1 MDSLFPLVP
10 MIISGVVIAVRVL
23 SSMREHEVFLGAWEA
38 YAARRGLRFT
48 PPKASLLSSQSAT
61 LDGTFEGIAFEV
73 DTAPTSQGRGAEH
86 FTRVRARAVDPI
98 ACTVAVREATAL
110 SGLGKLLGAQAVATG
125 DPEFDAKFVVKTD
138 REDDARSLLDDE
150 TRRALTRFPRG
161 VRFEY
166 LQGDVEV
173 RWQGR
178 EHRHIVLDA
187 ACRIVAAACRW
198 RRDPQIYR

>member
-10 MIISGVVIAVRVL
+10 IVVSGVVITVRVL
-23 SSMREHEVFLGAWEA
+23 SSMREHEAFLDAWEA

-48 PPKASLLSSQSAT
+48 PPKSSLLSSKSAT

-73 DTAPTSQGRGAEH
+73 DTAPSSQGRGAEH
-86 FTRVRARAVDPI
+86 LTRVRARAVDPI
-98 ACTVAVREATAL
+98 ACTVVVREATAL
-110 SGLGKLLGAQAVATG
+110 SGLGKLLGVQSVVTG
-125 DPEFDAKFVVKTD
+125 DPVFDAKYVVKTD
-138 REDDARSLLDDE
+138 RDDDARSLLDDE
-150 TRRALTRFPRG
+150 TRRALAKFPRG
-161 VRFEY
+161 VRLQY
-166 LQGDVEV
+166 AQGDVEV
-173 RWQGR
+173 CWMGR